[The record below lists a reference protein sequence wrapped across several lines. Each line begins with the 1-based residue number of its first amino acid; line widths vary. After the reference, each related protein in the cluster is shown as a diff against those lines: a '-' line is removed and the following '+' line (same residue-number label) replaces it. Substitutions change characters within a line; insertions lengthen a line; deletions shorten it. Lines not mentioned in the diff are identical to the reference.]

1 MTSMKWGVEMIGFL
15 IKAAEC
21 VISFWCENWSNVLLI
36 LVGFTALATYY
47 FQERKKKIEAA
58 ALIIQQIDE
67 LQENIR
73 AIQSY
78 IVDGKLNETAFYESI
93 PILENNYWSQ
103 YKHYFITDIDAHSY
117 RIISKIFDYATEIV
131 EQQKLMKSLQKNF
144 FFLMQNTLTNMEFQF
159 VMSEFTKCV
168 QYPIDAQSLITGV
181 QKTLPTGLTPEQEE
195 AMKNVVKQ
203 ASEVMS
209 SGNVNFQMFWKNYNQ
224 HKGDIRHVID
234 QNGFTQYIPTQIRIS
249 LEGAL
254 KQWALFEVT
263 SCTGYAVLK
272 KWSKKRF

>member
-1 MTSMKWGVEMIGFL
+1 MIEFL
-15 IKAAEC
+15 IKAAEY
-21 VISFWCENWSNVLLI
+21 VIGFWFDNWSNVLLI
-36 LVGFTALATYY
+36 LVGFTALGAYY

-58 ALIIQQIDE
+58 ALIVQQIDE
-67 LQENIR
+67 LQENIS

-78 IVDGKLNETAFYESI
+78 VVDGKLNETAFYESI
-93 PILENNYWSQ
+93 PVLGTNYWSL
-103 YKHYFITDIDAHSY
+103 YKHYFITDIDAQSY
-117 RIISKIFDYATEIV
+117 RSISKMYDYATEIV
-131 EQQKLMKSLQKNF
+131 EQQQLMKNLQKNF
-144 FFLMQNTLTNMEFQF
+144 FFLMQSTMTNMEFQF

-203 ASEVMS
+203 ASEVMA

-224 HKGDIRHVID
+224 HKADIRLVID
-234 QNGFTQYIPTQIRIS
+234 QNGFTQYIPTQIRVS
-249 LEGAL
+249 LESAL
-254 KQWALFEVT
+254 KQWALFEVI
-263 SCTGYAVLK
+263 SCEGYAVLK